1 MSNPV
6 WQLARAIVWAS
17 SQEEVAEAQA
27 RLWAAVA
34 PDVDLYHHAI
44 WQASLEKADYLRWE
58 RQHQHQHQPQGVS
71 QVWAY

>member
-6 WQLARAIVWAS
+6 WQLARAVVWAS
-17 SQEEVAEAQA
+17 SQEEIAEAQT

-58 RQHQHQHQPQGVS
+58 RQHRAPAVAQG
-71 QVWAY
+71 WAY